1 MCLSCFVISSSH
13 NLLVDKTLICAL
25 STCSK
30 TELCKTLA
38 ETYYGSEKDMIR
50 IDMSEYMEKHSV
62 SRLTGPPPGASFC
75 CCRWL
80 HRCRNFSSNRRC
92 SCDAFHSL
100 SFVFTGYIGY
110 VSDMEY
116 MYCVYARL

>member
-1 MCLSCFVISSSH
+1 VCLSCFVISSSH
-13 NLLVDKTLICAL
+13 NLPVDKTLICAL

-80 HRCRNFSSNRRC
+80 HI
-92 SCDAFHSL
+92 DAGISHRIVVAYYVMPFIRYLLSL
-100 SFVFTGYIGY
+100 QGTL
-110 VSDMEY
+110 DT
-116 MYCVYARL
+116 